1 MVSGRYDAMSEKII
15 SLILLVL
22 LLYGIGKVVKW
33 IFGKLARLAAWI
45 NHIFSGGPAP
55 KTNRRPRSSYRTSGA
70 PVGGMTYSDLYW
82 KLDAWNEDDED
93 CDPDDYDY
101 TGDDL
106 FEEITD
112 RARRVTGRRPDMKDP
127 VPEWVTEEYAE
138 WL

>member
-1 MVSGRYDAMSEKII
+1 MSEKII

-22 LLYGIGKVVKW
+22 LIYAIGRFVKW
-33 IFGKLARLAAWI
+33 LLRKLAGLAAWTK
-45 NHIFSGGPAP
+45 FLFFGGDVP
-55 KTNRRPRSSYRTSGA
+55 KNGRRPRSSYRASGA
-70 PVGGMTYSDLYW
+70 PAGGMTYSDLYW

-101 TGDDL
+101 MGDDL

-112 RARRVTGRRPDMKDP
+112 RACRITGRRPDMRDP